1 MGMRGSFREAVPG
14 LAVYEP
20 GRSGFTQSQRKAVAE
35 NHHLGAC
42 LRKLHL
48 SEHPKSASGTLNAR
62 TGCLWDVQGREVL
75 DR

>member
-1 MGMRGSFREAVPG
+1 VRRFRDWRYTNQDA
-14 LAVYEP
+14 LASP
-20 GRSGFTQSQRKAVAE
+20 RANAKQSPKTTISA
-35 NHHLGAC
+35 AC